1 MTILSRVR
9 STTFRLINLLA
20 TNPRL
25 FLRAL
30 VWRAALPVLKYLL
43 PFPTLARLMWAE
55 PRRQEDHQSG
65 RPDVVLKAWRS
76 GGRLLVSKNCLER
89 SLLLYRLLS
98 REGANPTIVFGVDRG
113 NETVAGHAW
122 VEVDGGVVHDPATAD
137 YTRVAT
143 FGVNGQ
149 LAGTAS

>member
-1 MTILSRVR
+1 MFRWR
-9 STTFRLINLLA
+9 SLLA
-20 TNPRL
+20 AHPGL
-25 FLRAL
+25 VLRSV
-30 VWRAALPVLKYLL
+30 VWRVTLPVLKYLL
-43 PFPTLARLMWAE
+43 PFPTLARLMWSE

-65 RPDVVLKAWRS
+65 RPDVILKAWRS

-113 NETVAGHAW
+113 TETVNGHAW
-122 VEVDGGVVHDPATAD
+122 IEVDGGVVHDPATAD

-149 LAGTAS
+149 LAGTPS

>member
-9 STTFRLINLLA
+9 SATFRLINLLA
-20 TNPRL
+20 TNPGL

-30 VWRAALPVLKYLL
+30 IWRAALPVLKYAL
-43 PFPTLARLMWAE
+43 PFSALARLMWSE
-55 PRRQEDHQSG
+55 PRGEQDRQPGS
-65 RPDVVLKAWRS
+65 PDAVLKAWRS
-76 GGRLLVSKNCLER
+76 GGRLLVSPNCLER

-113 NETVAGHAW
+113 PETVAGHAW
-122 VEVDGGVVHDPATAD
+122 VEIDGAVVQDAGTAD

-143 FGVNGQ
+143 FGINGQ
-149 LAGTAS
+149 VAGTPS

>member
-1 MTILSRVR
+1 MFRWLS
-9 STTFRLINLLA
+9 
-20 TNPRL
+20 L
-25 FLRAL
+25 FAAHPGLVLCAV
-30 VWRAALPVLKYLL
+30 VWRVTLPVLKYLL

-55 PRRQEDHQSG
+55 PRRQQDHQSG
-65 RPDVVLKAWRS
+65 RPDLVLKAWRS

-113 NETVAGHAW
+113 NETVNGHAW
-122 VEVDGGVVHDPATAD
+122 IEVDGGVVHDPATAD

-149 LAGTAS
+149 LAGTPS

>member
-1 MTILSRVR
+1 MFRWR
-9 STTFRLINLLA
+9 SLLA
-20 TNPRL
+20 SHPGL
-25 FLRAL
+25 VLRAV
-30 VWRAALPVLKYLL
+30 VWRVTLPVLKYLL
-43 PFPTLARLMWAE
+43 PFPTLARLMWSE
-55 PRRQEDHQSG
+55 PRRQEDHPSG

-113 NETVAGHAW
+113 TETVSGHAW
-122 VEVDGGVVHDPATAD
+122 IEVDGGVVHDPATAD

-149 LAGTAS
+149 LAGTPS